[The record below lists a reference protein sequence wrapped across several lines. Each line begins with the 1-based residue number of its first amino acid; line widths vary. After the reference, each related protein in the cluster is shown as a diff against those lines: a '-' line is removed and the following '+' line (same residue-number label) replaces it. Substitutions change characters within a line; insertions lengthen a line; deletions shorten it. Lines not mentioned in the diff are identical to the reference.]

1 MHHRPPGKMRSP
13 GSVYEGTRRKPKASL
28 HVAARRGPSLPA
40 GEVKFLRGP
49 EGGSWQD
56 PQGGPEGGPGG
67 SWVGPQIL
75 VGPGNLKNRKS
86 GK

>member
-1 MHHRPPGKMRSP
+1 VHHRPPGKMRSP

-49 EGGSWQD
+49 EGG
-56 PQGGPEGGPGG
+56 PGRTPKGGPEGGPG
-67 SWVGPQIL
+67 VGPQIL
-75 VGPGNLKNRKS
+75 VGPDNLKNRKS
-86 GK
+86 

>member
-49 EGGSWQD
+49 EGG
-56 PQGGPEGGPGG
+56 PYGPLLGGPG
-67 SWVGPQIL
+67 VGPQIL
-75 VGPGNLKNRKS
+75 VGPDNLKNRKS
-86 GK
+86 

>member
-1 MHHRPPGKMRSP
+1 MVHHRPPGKMRSP

-49 EGGSWQD
+49 EGG
-56 PQGGPEGGPGG
+56 PGRTPRGVLRGVLGGPGLAHK
-67 SWVGPQIL
+67 SWLAPVIWKIASP
-75 VGPGNLKNRKS
+75 
-86 GK
+86 

>member
-1 MHHRPPGKMRSP
+1 MRSP

-49 EGGSWQD
+49 EGGPYGTPRTPLGVLGW
-56 PQGGPEGGPGG
+56 PTNPGLA
-67 SWVGPQIL
+67 WIM
-75 VGPGNLKNRKS
+75 
-86 GK
+86 